1 VGGILSYAQVLLS
14 GDSDA
19 TNWSQ
24 IEASKSDGRLK
35 SARNGPLGAKFFVK
49 TGGKCHIQRID
60 DGQLSSEGLD
70 LDEVDFEESGQGVS
84 GEQVDRSVYINTVP
98 DGKLP
103 LLGNLMEGPSM
114 FKGLIPGVLSNIAN
128 LNPLSLFN
136 VFTNSNTCKKVTL
149 PTVDEMDVRKNE
161 SRFMLTSDIEKMNP
175 CWFTCDK
182 NGNRTNPITQGQC
195 SINCDNDSE
204 YQNIGWREPIEG
216 FKNMNIT
223 DISEM
228 PDDIII
234 QIYFMSL
241 ALLMVYIVFKM
252 CKNK

>member
-1 VGGILSYAQVLLS
+1 M
-14 GDSDA
+14 
-19 TNWSQ
+19 
-24 IEASKSDGRLK
+24 K
-35 SARNGPLGAKFFVK
+35 
-49 TGGKCHIQRID
+49 
-60 DGQLSSEGLD
+60 
-70 LDEVDFEESGQGVS
+70 
-84 GEQVDRSVYINTVP
+84 
-98 DGKLP
+98 
-103 LLGNLMEGPSM
+103 GPSI

-161 SRFMLTSDIEKMNP
+161 TRFMLTSDIKKMNP

-182 NGNRTNPITQGQC
+182 NGNRTNPITEGQC
-195 SINCDNDSE
+195 SINCANDSE
-204 YQNIGWREPIEG
+204 YENISWKEPIEG

-234 QIYFMSL
+234 QIYFMCL
-241 ALLMVYIVFKM
+241 ALLMVYIVFQM